1 MFQHSLLLIY
11 RNFKRFKSTFF
22 INTVGLS
29 SGLACVLLIYLW
41 VNDELNVDKF
51 HQNDKRLFQVM
62 AHEVDD
68 KDIRTTGTT
77 QHVMAKV
84 LAEEMP
90 EIEYAA
96 VTTPPLFFPTFTLAA
111 QDIHVKGIGKF
122 VGKDFFTIFS
132 YPLTEGG
139 ENQAFAD
146 KNSIVISERL
156 AKSLFNTTQNILGK
170 AVEWKL
176 LHLKRQV
183 FISGVF
189 KDLPANSSEQF
200 DFVLS
205 FDSFEDIMGM
215 GSWEVNWNNAEP
227 FYTYLTVR
235 EGTDIDYFNT
245 KMGGFLKG
253 KNVQSRSLFI
263 KPYSDNYLYGNYE
276 NGVQAGG
283 RIGYVK
289 LFSMIALLIL
299 IIACINFMNLSTAKA
314 SVRIKEVGIK
324 KAIGAHRS
332 TLIFQYLG
340 ESMLMSLLSLFI
352 AIVLVELL
360 LPQFSEITGKQ
371 LALHFD
377 RYSILAALGI
387 AIFTGLVA
395 GSYPALYLS
404 GFNPAL
410 VLKGKLN
417 TSLGEVWARKGL
429 VIFQFTLS
437 VGFIVSVLIIYKQI
451 EFIQTKNLGYDKDN
465 VIYFE
470 TEGRITD
477 HVETFLSEVK
487 QQPGIVN
494 ASSMLGDMIGETNG
508 TPGAVSQNGKVITM
522 NGTCVNYD
530 VLETLGIEMKE
541 GRTFSRDLDSD
552 TLKIIYNEAAIDALG
567 LQDPVGK
574 IVDGS
579 EIVGVA
585 KNFHFQS
592 LHEKVKP
599 FCFRLEPHWAT
610 TIMVKVK
617 SGKEEETVSNLRKF
631 YKTFN
636 PGFDF
641 DYKFLDQTY
650 QAKYVAEKRVA
661 ILSRYFAG
669 LAVMISC
676 LGLFGLAAFSAERRY
691 KEIGI
696 RKVLGSSELG
706 IVYLL
711 SFDFTKMVMVS
722 IFIALPISYFTTTH
736 WLDSFAYR
744 IELQWWY
751 FFGAGFIALIIT
763 WLTVGTQTIRA
774 AKINPSECLKNE

>member
-1 MFQHSLLLIY
+1 MLRHSLLLLY

-22 INTVGLS
+22 INLLGLS
-29 SGLACVLLIYLW
+29 SGLACTLLIYLW

-51 HQNDKRLFQVM
+51 HRNDKRLFQVM
-62 AHEVDD
+62 VHEFND
-68 KDIRTTGTT
+68 KDIKTTGTT
-77 QHVMAKV
+77 LHSMAKV

-111 QDIHVKGIGKF
+111 QDTHVKGVGKF
-122 VGKDFFTIFS
+122 AGKDFFTIFS
-132 YPLTEGG
+132 YLLTVGTES
-139 ENQAFAD
+139 QALTD
-146 KNSIVISERL
+146 KNSMVISERL
-156 AKSLFNTTQNILGK
+156 AKSLFHTTQNILGK
-170 AVEWKL
+170 TVEWQL
-176 LHLKRQV
+176 FHLKRQV

-200 DFVLS
+200 DFVLT

-215 GSWEVNWNNAEP
+215 SGWEVNWNNTEP

-235 EGTDIDYFNT
+235 EGTDVDYFNT
-245 KMGGFLKG
+245 KMEGFLKN
-253 KNVQSRSLFI
+253 KNVQSHSLFI
-263 KPYSDNYLYGNYE
+263 KPYSDNYLYGKYE

-289 LFSMIALLIL
+289 LFSMIAFLIL

-340 ESMLMSLLSLFI
+340 ESMLMSLLSLFT
-352 AIVLVELL
+352 AIVLVTLL

-371 LALHFD
+371 LAFHFD
-377 RYSILAALGI
+377 RYRILAALGI

-417 TSLGEVWARKGL
+417 TSFGEVWARKGL

-470 TEGRITD
+470 TEGRISD

-487 QQPGIVN
+487 QLPGIVN
-494 ASSMLGDMIGETNG
+494 ASSMLGDMTAETNG
-508 TPGAVSQNGKVITM
+508 TPGTVSQNGKLITM

-574 IVDGS
+574 IIDGS

-592 LHEKVKP
+592 LHEEVKP

-610 TIMVKVK
+610 TIMVRVK
-617 SGKEEETVSNLRKF
+617 SGKEEMVSKLQKL

-650 QAKYVAEKRVA
+650 QEKYAAEKRVA
-661 ILSRYFAG
+661 VLSRYFAG
-669 LAVMISC
+669 LAIVISC
-676 LGLFGLAAFSAERRY
+676 LRKYWVPVNGASFTCYRPTLQKWSLYLFSSPYPSA
-691 KEIGI
+691 
-696 RKVLGSSELG
+696 
-706 IVYLL
+706 
-711 SFDFTKMVMVS
+711 
-722 IFIALPISYFTTTH
+722 IS
-736 WLDSFAYR
+736 
-744 IELQWWY
+744 
-751 FFGAGFIALIIT
+751 
-763 WLTVGTQTIRA
+763 
-774 AKINPSECLKNE
+774 

>member
-1 MFQHSLLLIY
+1 MLRHSLLLLY

-22 INTVGLS
+22 INLLGLS
-29 SGLACVLLIYLW
+29 SGLACTLLIYLW

-51 HQNDKRLFQVM
+51 HRNDKRLFQVM
-62 AHEVDD
+62 VHEFND
-68 KDIRTTGTT
+68 KDIKTTGTT
-77 QHVMAKV
+77 LHGMAKV

-111 QDIHVKGIGKF
+111 QDTHVKGVGKF
-122 VGKDFFTIFS
+122 AGKDFFTIFS
-132 YPLTEGG
+132 YLLTVGTES
-139 ENQAFAD
+139 QALTD
-146 KNSIVISERL
+146 KNSMVISERL
-156 AKSLFNTTQNILGK
+156 AKSLFHTTQNILGK
-170 AVEWKL
+170 TVEWQL
-176 LHLKRQV
+176 FHLKRQV

-200 DFVLS
+200 DFVLT

-215 GSWEVNWNNAEP
+215 SGWEVNWNNTEP

-235 EGTDIDYFNT
+235 EGTDVDYFNT
-245 KMGGFLKG
+245 KMEGFLKN
-253 KNVQSRSLFI
+253 KNVQSHSLFI
-263 KPYSDNYLYGNYE
+263 KPYSDNYLYGKYE

-289 LFSMIALLIL
+289 LFSMIAFLIL

-340 ESMLMSLLSLFI
+340 ESMLMSLLSLFT
-352 AIVLVELL
+352 AIVLVTLL

-371 LALHFD
+371 LAFHFD
-377 RYSILAALGI
+377 RYRILAALGI

-417 TSLGEVWARKGL
+417 TSFGEVWARKGL

-470 TEGRITD
+470 TEGRISD

-487 QQPGIVN
+487 QLPGIVN
-494 ASSMLGDMIGETNG
+494 ASSMLGDMTAETNG
-508 TPGAVSQNGKVITM
+508 TPGTVSQNGKLITM

-574 IVDGS
+574 IIDGS

-592 LHEKVKP
+592 LHEEVKP

-610 TIMVKVK
+610 TIMVRVK
-617 SGKEEETVSNLRKF
+617 SGKEEMVSKLQKL

-650 QAKYVAEKRVA
+650 EAKYAAEKRVA
-661 ILSRYFAG
+661 VLSRYFAG
-669 LAVMISC
+669 LAIVISC

-696 RKVLGSSELG
+696 RKVLGSSEWG

-711 SFDFTKMVMVS
+711 STDFTKMVIVS
-722 IFIALPISYFTTTH
+722 IFIALPISYFLTTR
-736 WLDSFAYR
+736 WLDGFAYR
-744 IELQWWY
+744 IELEWWY
-751 FFGAGFIALIIT
+751 FVVSGLIALFIAWI
-763 WLTVGTQTIRA
+763 TVGSQTIKA
-774 AKINPSECLKNE
+774 ARINPSECLKNE